1 MVDGFKGFAKLQ
13 GPVDLYQKL
22 LHDRSRMRMNSLDVY
37 AAFDFFVTAEH
48 MRDWVHPGYKGAK
61 EREAMRRDD
70 VVLRLISHL
79 ANGSKHFLAEDKRHQ
94 SVAEVSKGGYAEN
107 YVEDG
112 YWEQALEIELTLP
125 EQGAIGASTIGAA
138 ELADRALQF
147 WERYLNLD
155 SERGG
160 GSSSDANS

>member
-1 MVDGFKGFAKLQ
+1 MVGGFKGFAKLQ

-48 MRDWVHPGYKGAK
+48 MRDWVHPGHRGAK
-61 EREAMRRDD
+61 AREAMRRDD

-79 ANGSKHFLAEDKRHQ
+79 ANGSKHFLAEDKTQ
-94 SVAEVSKGGYAEN
+94 LSVVDVSKSGYAEN

-112 YWEQALEIELTLP
+112 YWEQALEIQLTLP
-125 EQGAIGASTIGAA
+125 EQGAIGASTISAA

-147 WERYLNLD
+147 WESYLKLD
-155 SERGG
+155 SLRGDRL
-160 GSSSDANS
+160 SSNE